1 MLFKFKSKAAADLIM
16 LEADARRL
24 LFIMIGDD
32 PVQGILPVQTLPDVL
47 AKIDVA
53 VQQDEALRLARSQKA
68 QQAETEAY
76 EEDPEPALPAVRLA
90 QRAAPMQQMIQ
101 RSIREESDIV
111 WGV

>member
-24 LFIMIGDD
+24 LKIMLGDD
-32 PVQGILPVQTLPDVL
+32 PVKGIVLSQDLPAVL
-47 AKIDVA
+47 AKIDAA
-53 VQQDEALRLARSQKA
+53 VLHDEALRKARAEKT
-68 QQAETEAY
+68 QQVMK
-76 EEDPEPALPAVRLA
+76 EDQDGADEPELPAVRLA

-101 RSIREESDIV
+101 RSIAEASDIV

>member
-24 LFIMIGDD
+24 LQIMIGDD
-32 PVQGILPVQTLPDVL
+32 PVKGILPVQTLPDVL

-53 VQQDEALRLARSQKA
+53 VQQDEAMRLARSQNA
-68 QQAETEAY
+68 QQAETRTS
-76 EEDPEPALPAVRLA
+76 EEEPEPALPAIRLA

>member
-24 LFIMIGDD
+24 LTIMLGSD
-32 PVQGILPVQTLPDVL
+32 PVKGIVLCQDLPAAL
-47 AKIDVA
+47 ANIEAA
-53 VQQDEALRLARSQKA
+53 VQQDEALRKERSGIPLEGDKENQ
-68 QQAETEAY
+68 EA
-76 EEDPEPALPAVRLA
+76 PVLPPVRLA

-101 RSIREESDIV
+101 RSMAEKSDIV

>member
-24 LFIMIGDD
+24 LKIMLGDD
-32 PVQGILPVQTLPDVL
+32 PVKGIVQSRDLPAVL
-47 AKIDVA
+47 ARIDAA
-53 VQQDEALRLARSQKA
+53 VLHDEALRKARSEKS
-68 QQAETEAY
+68 QQASQESEG
-76 EEDPEPALPAVRLA
+76 EVDEPELPAVRLA

-101 RSIREESDIV
+101 RSIAEASDIV